1 MTNEQRYNAIYRL
14 FDRMINELE
23 MDEQRAKNN
32 MIKHYTSRTE
42 YLQKTLEIE
51 IRKKTIEEVSKSVLY
66 LIGTD
71 TTYW

>member
-23 MDEQRAKNN
+23 MEEQRAKNN
-32 MIKHYTSRTE
+32 MIKRYTSRTE
-42 YLQKTLEIE
+42 YLQILLEIE
-51 IRKKTIEEVSKSVLY
+51 IQKKTIEEVSKSVLY
-66 LIGTD
+66 LIRTD